1 MSEQSKMK
9 KARKDLLKNSVSQES
24 KEQELNDKQV
34 NIQAIQNIQ
43 NNFITSSEIADI
55 ARIDPELA
63 REVFKEQKQINTEI
77 TKIMNRS
84 LDIIEKD
91 QKNAS
96 KENMLSNITMLLV
109 VILFF
114 VSVFVF
120 AFFSGL
126 DFIVAGT
133 LGISVLPSIIQAFGD
148 AVSKIIK
155 AFKEPK
161 NKNNR

>member
-9 KARKDLLKNSVSQES
+9 KVRKDLLKNSVSQES
-24 KEQELNDKQV
+24 KEQELTDKQV

-114 VSVFVF
+114 VSVFIF

-155 AFKEPK
+155 ASKEPK

>member
-1 MSEQSKMK
+1 M
-9 KARKDLLKNSVSQES
+9 
-24 KEQELNDKQV
+24 
-34 NIQAIQNIQ
+34 
-43 NNFITSSEIADI
+43 
-55 ARIDPELA
+55 
-63 REVFKEQKQINTEI
+63 FKEQKQINTEI

>member
-9 KARKDLLKNSVSQES
+9 KARKDLLKNSVSQGS
-24 KEQELNDKQV
+24 KEQELTDKQV

-114 VSVFVF
+114 VSVFIF

-133 LGISVLPSIIQAFGD
+133 LSISVLPSIIQAFGD